1 MEGLSFQEINGMTP
15 VYCTLFDKNYIS
27 RGVVL
32 IESLQRVCPDFRLYV
47 FAFDRD
53 CEEILY
59 TLNYPNVRIIGLDD
73 FMDEDLRRLRAERT
87 IAEFCWTCT
96 PSTVWY
102 ILNHFEED
110 HCTYIDADMEFYA
123 SPQPLLHE
131 MEGYSVMITLHRY
144 THDEGLSEMFGK
156 YCVQYVS
163 FRNDEKGRIALKWWR
178 DACLEWCYNRV
189 EAGRFGDQKYLD
201 DWTERF
207 DGVKVCENHGCGM
220 ATWNIRR
227 YRLQKNNTGIRAV
240 NTETGERFQCIFYH
254 YHGLKFYTDGI
265 VQYTVDPIG
274 KEVCALFYRP
284 YVQKLLKAGERI
296 HQIQKSFNPH
306 ATFRESPKKP
316 LGLRDKLYLYRTQV
330 LRPMTKLRWK
340 AAGENYRK
348 LNSEFKAHHY
358 YWLSDGRNN

>member
-1 MEGLSFQEINGMTP
+1 MTP

-32 IESLQRVCPDFRLYV
+32 IESLQNVCPDFRLYV
-47 FAFDRD
+47 FAFDSV
-53 CEEILY
+53 CEEILK

-73 FMDEDLRRLRAERT
+73 FLDEALMQAKAERS

-102 ILNHFEED
+102 VLNHFDEE

-123 SPQPLLHE
+123 SPEPLLKE
-131 MEGYSVMITLHRY
+131 MDGYSVMITLHRY
-144 THDEGLSEMFGK
+144 THDEGLSERFGK

-163 FRNDEKGRIALKWWR
+163 FRNDQRGRIALKWWR
-178 DACLEWCYNRV
+178 DACLEWCYNKV
-189 EAGRFGDQKYLD
+189 EPGRFGDQKYLD

-207 DGVKVCENHGCGM
+207 EGVKVCENHGCGM

-227 YRLQKNNTGIRAV
+227 YSVEVNSSGIMAR
-240 NTETGERFQCIFYH
+240 NKENGEGFPCIFYH

-265 VQYTVDPIG
+265 VQYTVDAIS
-274 KEVCALFYRP
+274 KEVCTTFYKP
-284 YVQKLLKAGERI
+284 YVLKLLEAGKRI
-296 HQIQKSFNPH
+296 SQIQPGFNPN
-306 ATFRESPKKP
+306 AAFNKAPKKP
-316 LGLRDKLYLYRTQV
+316 LELRDKLYLYRTRV
-330 LRPMTKLRWK
+330 LWPALGFRLTEAIRSYKRLK
-340 AAGENYRK
+340 
-348 LNSEFKAHHY
+348 SEFEAHHY